1 MGFDK
6 GIDKADKYF
15 PSWLPS
21 PPLPTRHNRTENGSF
36 NETRWSTSGPT
47 NSRFQRWTNNRGGEA
62 KEQREREW
70 LSTFPLSG
78 FRWCHRLIDD
88 EKENRRANEAKQTR
102 RGADARINII
112 IHSSRWVVNWI
123 ELFFFFFPPDES
135 WFIKERRELLFRRI
149 IRRGERGYYIET
161 ILIWFCSST
170 QGEEVKTAINC
181 PRYVYYF
188 FSRREIEY
196 LHNTYRNENITL
208 SNY

>member
-62 KEQREREW
+62 KEQREREREW

-112 IHSSRWVVNWI
+112 IHSSRWSTGSNC
-123 ELFFFFFPPDES
+123 FFFF
-135 WFIKERRELLFRRI
+135 
-149 IRRGERGYYIET
+149 
-161 ILIWFCSST
+161 SSRWVVIYKRKK
-170 QGEEVKTAINC
+170 G
-181 PRYVYYF
+181 
-188 FSRREIEY
+188 
-196 LHNTYRNENITL
+196 ITL
-208 SNY
+208 SKNN